1 MNNSP
6 ERAVTVY
13 YDRES
18 DYLEVLFEQKPG
30 TFRETEHDAV
40 MERVDA
46 EGHVIGFSIL
56 RASVPTGH
64 PVSIELS
71 AGE

>member
-1 MNNSP
+1 MNNSS

-13 YDRES
+13 YDREG

-56 RASVPTGH
+56 RASAP
-64 PVSIELS
+64 
-71 AGE
+71 AGPPMSVKLGL

>member
-1 MNNSP
+1 MEQT

-13 YDRES
+13 YDREG

-30 TFRETEHDAV
+30 YFRETEHDAV

-64 PVSIELS
+64 PMSVKL
-71 AGE
+71 GL